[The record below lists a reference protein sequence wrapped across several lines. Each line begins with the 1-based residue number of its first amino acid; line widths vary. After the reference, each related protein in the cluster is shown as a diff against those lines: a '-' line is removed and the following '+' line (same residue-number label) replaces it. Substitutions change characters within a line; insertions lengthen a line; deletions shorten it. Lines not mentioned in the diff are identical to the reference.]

1 MKPRGFALLSFLP
14 HLIGLAVVAG
24 LLWGAWSAVNGWCNG
39 ACKVATERAD
49 EAWVRVKAAD
59 DAIARA
65 QERATA
71 LALLW
76 SEAIQRVEVRHVEV
90 VKWRTRTF
98 VEYRE
103 RAAGAEVSG
112 TITLSPG
119 AVSVLA
125 DSASAAN
132 DPGPAAG
139 GEGTAAPVP
148 EPAGDTATEA
158 REWVEFAVEA
168 AAAYADARDK
178 WQACV
183 SWAGAITQAEAK

>member
-1 MKPRGFALLSFLP
+1 MKPRGFALLSLLP
-14 HLIGLAVVAG
+14 YAIGVLAVAG
-24 LLWGAWSAVNGWCNG
+24 MAWAAWSAANSWCNG
-39 ACKVATERAD
+39 ACRAATERAETA
-49 EAWVRVKAAD
+49 EA
-59 DAIARA
+59 AIKVA
-65 QERATA
+65 QDRATA

-76 SEAIQRVEVRHVEV
+76 AEAIQRVEIRYVET
-90 VKWRTRTF
+90 VKWRTKTY

-125 DSASAAN
+125 DSAGAAN
-132 DPGPAAG
+132 DPGPTTV

-148 EPAGDTATEA
+148 EPAGDTVTDA
-158 REWVEFAVEA
+158 REWVTFAVEA
-168 AAAYADARDK
+168 AEAYRDAYDK

-183 SWAGAITQAEAK
+183 SWAGEIRNANPQ

>member
-24 LLWGAWSAVNGWCNG
+24 LLWGAWSAANGWCNG
-39 ACKVATERAD
+39 ACRVATERAD
-49 EAWVRVKAAD
+49 KA
-59 DAIARA
+59 DAAIVMAH
-65 QERATA
+65 ERATA

-76 SEAIQRVEVRHVEV
+76 SEAIHRVEVKYVET
-90 VKWRTRTF
+90 VKWRTRTQI
-98 VEYRE
+98 EYRE
-103 RAAGAEVSG
+103 RAASAEVSG

-132 DPGPAAG
+132 DPGPAPS
-139 GEGTAAPVP
+139 GEGASAPVP
-148 EPAGDTATEA
+148 IPAGDTATDA

-168 AAAYADARDK
+168 AAAYAEVRDK
-178 WQACV
+178 WMACV
-183 SWAGAITQAEAK
+183 AWADSIKGQ

>member
-1 MKPRGFALLSFLP
+1 MRQRGFALLSLLP
-14 HLIGLAVVAG
+14 YAIGLAAVAG
-24 LLWGAWSAVNGWCNG
+24 LVWGAWSAVNNWCNG
-39 ACKVATERAD
+39 ACRAATERAD
-49 EAWVRVKAAD
+49 KA
-59 DAIARA
+59 DAAIVAA
-65 QERATA
+65 HDRATA

-76 SEAIQRVEVRHVEV
+76 SEAIQRIEVRHVEV

-103 RAAGAEVSG
+103 RAAGVEVSG

-119 AVSVLA
+119 AVSVLS
-125 DSASAAN
+125 DSANSAN
-132 DPGPAAG
+132 DPGPTAV

>member
-1 MKPRGFALLSFLP
+1 MRQRGFAMLSLLP
-14 HLIGLAVVAG
+14 YVIGVAAVAG

-39 ACKVATERAD
+39 ACKVATARAD

-65 QERATA
+65 HERATA

-76 SEAIQRVEVRHVEV
+76 SEAIHRVEVKYVET
-90 VKWRTRTF
+90 VKWRTRTQI
-98 VEYRE
+98 EYRE
-103 RAAGAEVSG
+103 RVASAEVSG

-119 AVSVLA
+119 AVSVLS

-132 DPGPAAG
+132 DPGPTAG
-139 GEGTAAPVP
+139 GEGAAAPVP
-148 EPAGDTATEA
+148 EPAGDTATDA

-183 SWAGAITQAEAK
+183 SWAGEIRNANPQ